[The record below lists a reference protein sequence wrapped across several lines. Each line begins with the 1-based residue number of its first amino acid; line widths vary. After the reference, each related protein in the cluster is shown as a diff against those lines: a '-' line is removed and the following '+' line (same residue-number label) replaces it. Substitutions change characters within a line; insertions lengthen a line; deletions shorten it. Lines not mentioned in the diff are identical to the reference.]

1 VSVFENRKAKLTE
14 KLSQDSLD
22 GMIVTNLTNVHY
34 LSGFTGSAGTCL
46 ILSDESYFF
55 SDGRYLTQSQKQV
68 QGMEVF
74 IDEDPHLRIIHK
86 KKLIKNGLNLG
97 FEAIHLSVAE
107 MDKMRTLFP
116 EVKFTSTTNLVEK
129 IACVKDQGEIR
140 NFRKAVEITDDVFD
154 QILPQIREG
163 VKEKEIS
170 AKISYAIKVLGGDG
184 DAFDP
189 IVAGGPNSALPHA
202 VPGDREFQK
211 GDFVVLDFGAK
222 FQGYHADMTRTVVV
236 GEASEKHEEIYNIVL
251 KAQEKGIEAV
261 KDGVSCKA
269 IDYAT
274 RDFITEKGYGE
285 YYIHSTGHGLG
296 LEIHTMPR
304 LSQSSEDTVYEN
316 YVITIEPGI
325 YIPEFGGVRIED
337 DVVVGKNGAEVLNK
351 APKELF
357 KVG

>member
-1 VSVFENRKAKLTE
+1 MSVFENRTAKLTE
-14 KLSQDSLD
+14 QLSQDSLD
-22 GMIVTNLTNVHY
+22 GMIVINLTNVHY

-46 ILSDESYFF
+46 ILPDENYFF

-68 QGMEVF
+68 QGMKII
-74 IDEDPHLRIIHK
+74 IDADPHLGIIHK

-97 FEAIHLSVAE
+97 FEAAHLPVSE
-107 MDKMRTLFP
+107 MDKMSALFP
-116 EVKFTSTTNLVEK
+116 ESKFTPTVNLVEK
-129 IACVKDQGEIR
+129 IACVKDQSEIR

-154 QILPQIREG
+154 QIVPQIKEG
-163 VKEKEIS
+163 VKEKEIA

-211 GDFVVLDFGAK
+211 GDFIVLDFGAK
-222 FQGYHADMTRTVVV
+222 YQGYHADMTRTVVV

-261 KDGVSCKA
+261 KDGMSCKT
-269 IDYAT
+269 IDSAT
-274 RDFITEKGYGE
+274 RDYISEKGYGE

-304 LSQSSEDTVYEN
+304 LSQLSEDTVYEN
-316 YVITIEPGI
+316 YVVTIEPGI
-325 YIPEFGGVRIED
+325 YIPDFGGVRIED
-337 DVVVGKNGAEVLNK
+337 DVVVGKNGGEVLNK
-351 APKELF
+351 APKELLV
-357 KVG
+357 VG